1 MSTSHETFN
10 SAHLKPQFHSFG
22 ERKSSHSGKRTSS
35 GLITGTTQ
43 APLLLQKSKAR
54 FWVSHSGTAEE
65 SAIPGRDAVSTG
77 K

>member
-10 SAHLKPQFHSFG
+10 SAHLRPQFDSFG
-22 ERKSSHSGKRTSS
+22 ERKSSHSGKRTAS
-35 GLITGTTQ
+35 GLITGSTQ
-43 APLLLQKSKAR
+43 ALLLQKSKAR